1 MEKLLITLLL
11 VSIVVTLTK
20 SVPLQNSKLISSIE
34 EIQRR
39 YSHSVDNESSL
50 KNKDASS
57 SKAVT
62 NDNDV
67 DDSDDQDNPNDHEN
81 EMPLPFVRNAFGNFN
96 LRQHKMFPF
105 YQPLYAL
112 PYPAP
117 FYSYPPEFYDDFE
130 AYYGGYGDEEDVMSR
145 TSSGQ
150 RRRPQYK
157 NSPIYYIRL
166 PPTPYMYVPGLGYV
180 SQPPTYN
187 PLPPP
192 PPPPPPMPVS
202 PFYNVPVNFLANG
215 KPTSIY
221 NWPAPAAAPPAPQFG
236 YPYQQQAPIRPQRP
250 FRRPMNPMSSMNP
263 MNPYLQDSKVTNLK
277 GPFLFNGRPEEIFVL
292 QNSYN
297 SIYPDPRFANPY
309 Y

>member
-1 MEKLLITLLL
+1 MEKLIRILLL

-39 YSHSVDNESSL
+39 YSSSVDNESSL

-57 SKAVT
+57 TKAMK

-67 DDSDDQDNPNDHEN
+67 DDTNEDNEIGN
-81 EMPLPFVRNAFGNFN
+81 ESEMGLPFVRNAFGNFN
-96 LRQHKMFPF
+96 MRQHKMFPF
-105 YQPLYAL
+105 YSQLYAL
-112 PYPAP
+112 PTVAFPSP
-117 FYSYPPEFYDDFE
+117 FYYPPEFYDDFDS
-130 AYYGGYGDEEDVMSR
+130 YFNGYGDEEDIMSR
-145 TSSGQ
+145 TTTGQ

-166 PPTPYMYVPGLGYV
+166 PPTPYMFVPGLGYV

-187 PLPPP
+187 PLPAPLPP
-192 PPPPPPMPVS
+192 PPQMPVS
-202 PFYNVPVNFLANG
+202 PFYNLPINFLANG
-215 KPTSIY
+215 KPTNIY
-221 NWPAPAAAPPAPQFG
+221 NWPSPAAPSQFG
-236 YPYQQQAPIRPQRP
+236 YPYQQQAAPMRPHRP
-250 FRRPMNPMSSMNP
+250 FRRPMNTVNPMNS

-277 GPFLFNGRPEEIFVL
+277 GPFLFNGRPEEIFLL